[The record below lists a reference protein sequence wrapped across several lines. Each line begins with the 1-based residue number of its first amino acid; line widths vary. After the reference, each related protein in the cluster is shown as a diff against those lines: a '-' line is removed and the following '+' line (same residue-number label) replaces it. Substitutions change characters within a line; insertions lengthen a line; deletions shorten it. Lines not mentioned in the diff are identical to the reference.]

1 MKLFQRLL
9 VAPAALGLMAPIAAT
24 AAELNINDVSN
35 YSETGA
41 ATESISNFSDVYPTD
56 WAYKALNDLRE
67 RTGCTAVSPSGSM
80 TRYEAAALLNKC
92 LGNVSQVNEEEQS
105 LIDEFGA
112 ELAAIKGLRLEGIEA
127 GVGHSG
133 HSHGEVGFSP
143 TTQIH
148 A

>member
-9 VAPAALGLMAPIAAT
+9 VAPAALGLMAPVAAT

-35 YSETGA
+35 YSDTGA
-41 ATESISNFSDVYPTD
+41 ATQSISNFSDVYPTD

-92 LGNVSQVNEEEQS
+92 
-105 LIDEFGA
+105 
-112 ELAAIKGLRLEGIEA
+112 
-127 GVGHSG
+127 
-133 HSHGEVGFSP
+133 
-143 TTQIH
+143 
-148 A
+148 